1 MKILLSD
8 LALRALLTDIA
19 RVMGSRPFECVS
31 FEDAV
36 ASGRRDF
43 DVAFVSRDVTG
54 LSTKH
59 ELAPSLKACYK
70 VLEESPFT
78 LGSHSFCWRGSRC
91 LRSPESKGC
100 ADRYI
105 VRRQC

>member
-1 MKILLSD
+1 MKILLSE
-8 LALRALLTDIA
+8 LALRGLSKDIA
-19 RVMGSRPFECVS
+19 TVMGSRPFECVS

-70 VLEESPFT
+70 VLEESPN
-78 LGSHSFCWRGSRC
+78 LRWVHIHSAVNG
-91 LRSPESKGC
+91 
-100 ADRYI
+100 
-105 VRRQC
+105 